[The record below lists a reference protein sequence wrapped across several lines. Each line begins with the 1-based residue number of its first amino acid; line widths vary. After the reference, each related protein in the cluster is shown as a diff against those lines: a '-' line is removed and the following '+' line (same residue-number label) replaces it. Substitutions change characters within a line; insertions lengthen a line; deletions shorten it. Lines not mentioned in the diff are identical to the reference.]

1 MNHGSDE
8 QRNKGEEAQK
18 AKQVVDKDTPHDGGH
33 AAQEASHNEKPRPYR
48 PDANVDNQK
57 SEESRSEPGH
67 NTSGKTAPF
76 SGAQVVKEKRA
87 HKDNIDKKSDEA
99 DPQGS
104 E

>member
-1 MNHGSDE
+1 MNHGSDG
-8 QRNKGEEAQK
+8 QRNKSEEAQK
-18 AKQVVDKDTPHDGGH
+18 AKQVIDKDTPRD
-33 AAQEASHNEKPRPYR
+33 ADTPQKASQHEEPRPYR

-67 NTSGKTAPF
+67 NTSGKTAPY
-76 SGAQVVKEKRA
+76 SGTQVVKEKRA

>member
-18 AKQVVDKDTPHDGGH
+18 AKQVVDKDTPSDVDTS
-33 AAQEASHNEKPRPYR
+33 QKASHHEEPRPYR
-48 PDANVDNQK
+48 PDENVDNQK
-57 SEESRSEPGH
+57 SDESRSEPGH

>member
-18 AKQVVDKDTPHDGGH
+18 AKQVVDKDTSHDGAD
-33 AAQEASHNEKPRPYR
+33 AAQKASDHEQPRPYR

-57 SEESRSEPGH
+57 SEKSRSEPGH
-67 NTSGKTAPF
+67 NTSGKVTPIP
-76 SGAQVVKEKRA
+76 GAQLAKEKRA
-87 HKDNIDKKSDEA
+87 HKDNINKKSDEA

>member
-18 AKQVVDKDTPHDGGH
+18 AKQTIDKDTPHGAD
-33 AAQEASHNEKPRPYR
+33 AQQKASQHEEPRPYR

-67 NTSGKTAPF
+67 NTSGKTTPIP
-76 SGAQVVKEKRA
+76 GAQVVKEKRA
-87 HKDNIDKKSDEA
+87 HKNNIDQKSDEA
-99 DPQGS
+99 DPKGS

>member
-18 AKQVVDKDTPHDGGH
+18 AKQVMDKDTPRD
-33 AAQEASHNEKPRPYR
+33 ADVPQKASQHEEPRPYR

-57 SEESRSEPGH
+57 SEKSRSEPGH
-67 NTSGKTAPF
+67 NTSGKTTPIP
-76 SGAQVVKEKRA
+76 GAQVAKEKRA
-87 HKDNIDKKSDEA
+87 HKDNIDQKSDKA
-99 DPQGS
+99 DPKGS